1 MKIEID
7 TNDIIAFIATFSTDV
22 EEWYDK
28 ENKMTLNCIIDLL
41 QYNGNVDAVKE
52 LEKVYN
58 TL

>member
-7 TNDIIAFIATFSTDV
+7 IDIITAFIAALPTDK

-28 ENKMTLNCIIDLL
+28 ENKMTLSCIIDLL

-52 LEKVYN
+52 LEKVYDS
-58 TL
+58 L

>member
-7 TNDIIAFIATFSTDV
+7 TDDIVDFIAALPTDV

>member
-7 TNDIIAFIATFSTDV
+7 TDDIIDFIATLPTYE

-41 QYNGNVDAVKE
+41 QYNGDVGAVKE
-52 LEKVYN
+52 LEKVYDN
-58 TL
+58 L

>member
-7 TNDIIAFIATFSTDV
+7 TDDIAAFIAALPTYE

-28 ENKMTLNCIIDLL
+28 ENKMTLNCIIDFL

-52 LEKVYN
+52 LEKVYD